1 MPLVSLVSPIKEK
14 EEYKCPRAVAGPV
27 GFEPTIF
34 GSLHSMGVGAR
45 CPILVV
51 LAGTCFGRPRSRL
64 RSRLALCREG
74 MIKLVMEAQRCDQ
87 HRKSGHCKFDV
98 PRML

>member
-1 MPLVSLVSPIKEK
+1 MLDGNGTGGKI
-14 EEYKCPRAVAGPV
+14 AGPV

-34 GSLHSMGVGAR
+34 GSLHFSSVGAR

-51 LAGTCFGRPRSRL
+51 LAGLHCGRPRSRL
-64 RSRLALCREG
+64 RSHLAPFLANV
-74 MIKLVMEAQRCDQ
+74 IKLVMETRRCNLY
-87 HRKSGHCKFDV
+87 RKNGHYKLDL